1 MTTPQRRTIAALS
14 ALFLFCMIRAQ
25 AAVVSYEAKGTF
37 TKSDFPA
44 AIAIGDQFSALFSY
58 EDSVT
63 DTNSSTLSGRFAGAL
78 LHFEFHLLPGALGNY
93 LGGSTTSF
101 KPVDT
106 ADGVGEGPAAV
117 PDRFYIAATG
127 GNFGPLNGHPFG
139 GLLLVL
145 DDYTHTSSIRDT
157 GAGQSLNALLGGT
170 LNLEQFK
177 TTLLRVSPQEKN
189 GVAEGNITSLEIRT
203 APALSV
209 TKAAAKLR
217 FSWPANEPNYVVEST
232 LSLEAPNWQKIDAT
246 PVVEGS
252 EIAIIIDA
260 DGANRFFR
268 LRSE

>member
-1 MTTPQRRTIAALS
+1 MVH
-14 ALFLFCMIRAQ
+14 AQ
-25 AAVVSYEAKGTF
+25 AAVLWYEAKGAF

-44 AIAIGDQFSALFSY
+44 AIAVGDQFSALFSY

-63 DTNSSTLSGRFAGAL
+63 DTNSSTLAGRFGGAL

-101 KPVDT
+101 RPVDT
-106 ADGVGEGPAAV
+106 FDGVGEGPAAV

-157 GAGQSLNALLGGT
+157 GAGKTLNAQLGGI
-170 LNLEQFK
+170 LNLQQFK
-177 TTLLRVSPQEKN
+177 TTLLRVSPEGKN
-189 GVAEGNITSLEIRT
+189 GVAEANITSLEIRT
-203 APALSV
+203 APALAV

-217 FSWPANEPNYVVEST
+217 FAWSANEPNYVIEST
-232 LSLEAPNWQKIDAT
+232 LSLEAPNWQKIDGT

-252 EIAIIIDA
+252 EIAIVIEPDS
-260 DGANRFFR
+260 ANRFFR